1 MDTIETY
8 NESMQNL
15 RALRVE
21 CAMESNDAGWQ
32 LLNRIQRRLTQRM
45 NSLLAE

>member
-1 MDTIETY
+1 MSVDIY
-8 NESMQNL
+8 NETMKEL
-15 RALRVE
+15 TKLRVE

-32 LLNRIQRRLTQRM
+32 LLNRIQRRLTQHM